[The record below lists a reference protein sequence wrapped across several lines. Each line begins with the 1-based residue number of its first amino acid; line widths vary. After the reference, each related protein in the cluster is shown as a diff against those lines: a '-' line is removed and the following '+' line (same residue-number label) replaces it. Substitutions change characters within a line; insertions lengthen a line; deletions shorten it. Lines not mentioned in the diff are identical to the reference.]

1 MKFKYLLVMFT
12 ILSIVLTMSAVGA
25 ADVNGTDTDIIG
37 EVNDD
42 LALEADAAQDIV
54 EASSTNQ
61 NASFGKVTKTTYMQG
76 EKINVKLLDGS
87 RAPLA
92 NKTVKFTING
102 KTVNSQTNKNGNAAL
117 VLDVEKGAYT
127 VKYAFAEKGFNSIS
141 GSSNIL
147 VITNKTSNIAA
158 DPLVAYQSENAFT
171 ATLTVDGI
179 PLKGRTVDF
188 TINGKTYSKTT
199 DSNGVASL
207 PIGLKKG
214 NYPITV
220 SYAGETNI
228 DKVSVKSIITAVTNK
243 NLKIV
248 APALNAYSSNSN
260 VFKATLTVD
269 GLPLEGRSVGLTI
282 NGKTYY
288 VNTDSKGVASL
299 PIGLKK
305 GSYPITVSYAGETN
319 VNKASVTSKVIVFT
333 TKTSK
338 IAAPPLVAYLSE
350 NSFTATLTVDGI
362 PLEGRTVDFTINGK
376 TYSKTTNSKGVASL
390 PIGLKKGSY
399 PITVAYAGE
408 KNINKASVKSTVLVI
423 TTKTSKISAPDYK
436 EYAKSGKDFT
446 ATLTVDGIPLEGR
459 KVDFTINGKT
469 YSKTTN
475 SKGVASLP
483 IGLKK
488 GSYPITVYYA
498 GETNI
503 NKASVTSKI
512 ICITTKASKIVAPA
526 LTAYSSDNNAFTA
539 TLTVDG
545 FALEGRSID
554 FTINGKTYTMTTN
567 SKGVASLPIGLKK
580 GSYPITVAYAGEKN
594 INKASVKSTVL
605 VITTKTSKISAP
617 DYKEYAKSGKDFT
630 ATLTVDGIPLEGRK
644 VDFTINGK
652 TYSKTTNSKGVAS
665 LPIGLNPGSYSI
677 TVSYAGEKNINKAST
692 TAKLTV
698 VEKLSKVVT
707 RMTNGNYKHN
717 TAGQFKVK
725 LTDEKGTVL
734 KNYSVTFTVDG
745 KSYTKKTDSSG
756 IATLD
761 IKLKQGTYDVKVS
774 SGNTEKYNGVSKTFS
789 IRVQSLNTVN
799 NGFWLFGRDMNN
811 VNLDTLKSY
820 GTTQIFLNFKAVELY
835 GKSGVESFIQK
846 ANNRG
851 ISVHIWMQVFYDGEW
866 HNPVKNGKIDEDLI
880 NSRISLAKSYA
891 SIKGVSGIHM
901 DYLRYPGTAYK
912 YAKGTEAINYF
923 TEQVCKELHGMN
935 PDLIVSAAIMPEPS
949 NDIYY
954 YGQDVPTLTKYL
966 DVIIP
971 MVYKG
976 NYNQGTS
983 WIQKTTQTFVK
994 QSSGAEVW
1002 TGLQSYRSDSNPT
1015 PLSSSEM
1022 FKDADAASIGGATG
1036 VILFRWG
1043 LVNYIKFNNI

>member
-25 ADVNGTDTDIIG
+25 ADVNGTDTEIIG

-42 LALEADAAQDIV
+42 LALEADATQDIV

-61 NASFGKVTKTTYMQG
+61 DASFGKVTKTTYMQG

-87 RAPLA
+87 KAPLV

-399 PITVAYAGE
+399 PITVSYAGETNINDASVTSKIICITTKASKIVAPALTAYSSDSNVFTATLIVDGFALEGRSIDFTINGKTYTMTTNSKGVASLPIGVKKGNYPITISYAGE

-436 EYAKSGKDFT
+436 EYA
-446 ATLTVDGIPLEGR
+446 
-459 KVDFTINGKT
+459 N
-469 YSKTTN
+469 
-475 SKGVASLP
+475 
-483 IGLKK
+483 
-488 GSYPITVYYA
+488 
-498 GETNI
+498 
-503 NKASVTSKI
+503 
-512 ICITTKASKIVAPA
+512 
-526 LTAYSSDNNAFTA
+526 
-539 TLTVDG
+539 
-545 FALEGRSID
+545 
-554 FTINGKTYTMTTN
+554 
-567 SKGVASLPIGLKK
+567 
-580 GSYPITVAYAGEKN
+580 
-594 INKASVKSTVL
+594 
-605 VITTKTSKISAP
+605 
-617 DYKEYAKSGKDFT
+617 SGKDFT

-692 TAKLTV
+692 TSKLTV

>member
-25 ADVNGTDTDIIG
+25 ADTNGTDSEIIG
-37 EVNDD
+37 EVNED
-42 LALEADAAQDIV
+42 LTLEADATQDIV
-54 EASSTNQ
+54 DASSTNQ
-61 NASFGKVTKTTYMQG
+61 DASFGKVTKTTYMQG
-76 EKINVKLLDGS
+76 EKINVKLLDS
-87 RAPLA
+87 NKAPIV

-117 VLDVEKGAYT
+117 ALNVEKGAYT
-127 VKYAFAEKGFNSIS
+127 VKYSFSEKGFNSIT

-207 PIGLKKG
+207 PIGLYKG

-269 GLPLEGRSVGLTI
+269 GLPLEGRSVGMTI

-299 PIGLKK
+299 PIGLNK

-319 VNKASVTSKVIVFT
+319 IKKTSVTSKIIVFT
-333 TKTSK
+333 TKASK

-362 PLEGRTVDFTINGK
+362 ALEGRTVDFTINGK

-390 PIGLKKGSY
+390 PIGLYRGSY
-399 PITVAYAGE
+399 SITV
-408 KNINKASVKSTVLVI
+408 S
-423 TTKTSKISAPDYK
+423 
-436 EYAKSGKDFT
+436 
-446 ATLTVDGIPLEGR
+446 
-459 KVDFTINGKT
+459 
-469 YSKTTN
+469 
-475 SKGVASLP
+475 
-483 IGLKK
+483 
-488 GSYPITVYYA
+488 YA

-503 NKASVTSKI
+503 DKASVTSKI
-512 ICITTKASKIVAPA
+512 ICISTKASKIVAPA
-526 LTAYSSDNNAFTA
+526 LTAYSPDNNAFTA

-545 FALEGRSID
+545 FPVEGRSID

-567 SKGVASLPIGLKK
+567 SKGVASLPIGLYK
-580 GSYPITVAYAGEKN
+580 GSYPITVSYAGEKN
-594 INKASVKSTVL
+594 INKASVKSTIL

-692 TAKLTV
+692 TSKLTV
-698 VEKLSKVVT
+698 VEKLSKVLT
-707 RMTNGNYKHN
+707 RMTTGNYKHN

-725 LTDEKGTVL
+725 LTNEKGTVL

-774 SGNTEKYNGVSKTFS
+774 SGSTEKYNGVSKTFS

-923 TEQVCKELHGMN
+923 TEQVCKELHSMN

-966 DVIIP
+966 DAIIP

-1002 TGLQSYRSDSNPT
+1002 TGLQSYKSDSNPT